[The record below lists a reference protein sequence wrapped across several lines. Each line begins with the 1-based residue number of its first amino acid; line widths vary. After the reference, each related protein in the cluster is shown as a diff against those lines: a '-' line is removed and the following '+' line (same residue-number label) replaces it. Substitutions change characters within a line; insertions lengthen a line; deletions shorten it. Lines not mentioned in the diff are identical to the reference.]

1 MKIIK
6 SVVILCIALFVGWC
20 IVTALQLGG
29 IPRSAVYL
37 ICGIISGELSK

>member
-6 SVVILCIALFVGWC
+6 NIVMICIAMFVGWC
-20 IVTALQLGG
+20 IVTALQLDG
-29 IPRSAVYL
+29 IPRSAVYF

>member
-6 SVVILCIALFVGWC
+6 SVVMICIAMFVGWC
-20 IVTALQLGG
+20 IVTALQLDG
-29 IPRSAVYL
+29 IPRSAVFF